1 MSINTSTNLGGSV
14 PGSFNAGIANNNGLA
29 AGMWQSWQ
37 STPQTQAQSG
47 FSQGI
52 GGLSFHNS
60 GNTFE
65 CPICKGPIWAMG
77 RVCEHCKTN
86 VSRWRHLPLSIFGLD
101 ISDIHMLK
109 TRLIQLES
117 QEERFHKQQQ
127 ESDLPVSRP
136 VKRVVVKGFMR
147 YIDI

>member
-14 PGSFNAGIANNNGLA
+14 PGSFNAGIANHNGLGS
-29 AGMWQSWQ
+29 GMWQSWQ

-65 CPICKGPIWAMG
+65 CPICKGPTWAMG

-86 VSRWRHLPLSIFGLD
+86 VSRWRNMPLSIFGLNF
-101 ISDIHMLK
+101 SDMCMLK
-109 TRLIQLES
+109 TQLNELERQEKAGCLSSHES
-117 QEERFHKQQQ
+117 G
-127 ESDLPVSRP
+127 LPVP
-136 VKRVVVKGFMR
+136 GPANRVVVKGFR
-147 YIDI
+147 R